1 MSTRVRLRLEFRP
14 LVDGS
19 SLLFVSC
26 HLLFNVPCTHHT
38 AKHLPL
44 MAAVLASSPHSQSR
58 GARSQQP
65 PADAESAATASAA
78 AALFAP
84 GFGFGGAAVAVP
96 PFRAFAKLL
105 LPQEVVVYVTHLALT
120 VGRCAPH
127 EVDAAIGG
135 VGGDSGRL
143 ALASAA
149 AAGATAATNRAT
161 QHAKTEIEDESETG
175 ADATTATAAAVRSVP
190 NEPRAQLMLPGA
202 MYAP

>member
-1 MSTRVRLRLEFRP
+1 
-14 LVDGS
+14 
-19 SLLFVSC
+19 
-26 HLLFNVPCTHHT
+26 
-38 AKHLPL
+38 
-44 MAAVLASSPHSQSR
+44 MAAVLAPSPHSQTR

-127 EVDAAIGG
+127 EVDAAING
-135 VGGDSGRL
+135 VGGDSGRF

-149 AAGATAATNRAT
+149 ATGATAATNHAT
-161 QHAKTEIEDESETG
+161 QHAKTEIEDEETG
-175 ADATTATAAAVRSVP
+175 ADATTATAAALQSVP